1 MFVTRAAVAALLL
14 ALVPLVSADEAE
26 DAFNQLYGDD
36 LKRVLATPA
45 PADDI
50 ALAKQLLD
58 AAQKAEKQPA
68 LLALLCEK
76 AYDLAAKDAS
86 GYATATAAMGLLGE
100 KVPGKKV
107 EALRKTAAIY
117 QKQYATARA
126 DAKTKAGEALIQAL
140 STLAAAQA
148 EAGDIDAAGASLKQA
163 LTIATAIKSDAKAAI
178 QAQLEGLAPREKM
191 EKQIAAL
198 KAKLEKN
205 PEDAASRKELVRLLL
220 VEEDN
225 PAEAAKFLDESL
237 DDAMRKYVPAAAKP
251 LEDAPEL
258 ACKELGDWY
267 RGLAD
272 QAQVPAS
279 KGAMLRRAQGYYER
293 FLDLHKDEDL
303 ARTTAALMLKKIE
316 DALARLPAPKAGPG
330 AWIDLLKAVD
340 LSKHSVLGT
349 WKRSGAAIGNTE
361 ANSGVRFM
369 SPVPVSGSYELQA
382 RVVRVSGL
390 GFFNFILPLKAT
402 YFEIG
407 IGNLRSTASTVFLYK
422 IGGSAVSAPCQIE
435 SGREYGVHIKVQQED
450 GKVAVNVGLDGKP
463 VLAWEG
469 PETQVSFNDG
479 WRVPAKDCIGMG
491 AENCVII
498 HKSAK
503 VRMLSGDWRASPA
516 PAKITTAWTDCLKG
530 VDPVKDAVK
539 GKWAISG
546 GQLACLERSLD
557 CRITLPVAP
566 PKDYEVQASFVR
578 TAGSN
583 CIVLFLP
590 SGQGRCGLVLA
601 NNYGQCH
608 SLKSVGGKD
617 PPDPPASSRPG
628 TLINGQEYLVN
639 VKVRLHDDQAE
650 VLAALNGK
658 PIVDWKGPQ
667 SALSALEEWGI
678 PDRSHLGVGVWESEA
693 VFRRIQ
699 VRALPEDARASPEK
713 TTPERPTP
721 KPKG

>member
-1 MFVTRAAVAALLL
+1 MTCGARIALVSLLL
-14 ALVPLVSADEAE
+14 VARATSALADEAE

-86 GYATATAAMGLLGE
+86 GYPTATAAMDLVAG
-100 KVPGKKV
+100 KVPEKKV
-107 EALRKTAAIY
+107 EARRKTAALY

-126 DAKTKAGEALIQAL
+126 DAKTKAGEALLQAL

-220 VEEDN
+220 VEEDS
-225 PAEAAKFLDESL
+225 PAEAATFLDESL
-237 DDAMRKYVPAAAKP
+237 DDAARKYVPAAAKP

-272 QAQVPAS
+272 GATKPAS

-303 ARTTAALMLKKIE
+303 ARTTATLMLKKIE
-316 DALARLPAPKAGPG
+316 DALARLPAPKAAP
-330 AWIDLLKAVD
+330 AQWIDLLKKVD
-340 LSKHSVLGT
+340 LDKNVVKGT
-349 WKRSGAAIGNTE
+349 WRRQDSALVCTAPE
-361 ANSGVRFM
+361 DYARVM
-369 SPVPVSGSYELQA
+369 CPVPVSGNYELQA
-382 RVVRVSGL
+382 RVVRVSGTL
-390 GFFNFILPLKAT
+390 NITFIVPLKST
-402 YFEIG
+402 QLEVG
-407 IGNLRSTASTVFLYK
+407 IGRDNGSSFLNLINGRTLSTTCRL
-422 IGGSAVSAPCQIE
+422 E
-435 SGREYGVHIKVQQED
+435 NGREYDVQIKVLQEERNA
-450 GKVAVNVGLDGKP
+450 KVNVALDGKP
-463 VLAWEG
+463 LLAWEG
-469 PETQVSFNDG
+469 PESQASLPQAWQIPDKTCVG
-479 WRVPAKDCIGMG
+479 LG
-491 AENCVII
+491 AYNNVTTF
-498 HKSAK
+498 KS
-503 VRMLSGDWRASPA
+503 VRLRMLYGESRTSQPA
-516 PAKITTAWTDCLKG
+516 AKLTTAWTDCLKG

-539 GKWAISG
+539 GKWVISG

-628 TLINGQEYLVN
+628 TLVNGQEYLVN
-639 VKVRLHDDQAE
+639 VKVRLHGDLAE
-650 VLAALNGK
+650 VLATLNGK

-667 SALSALEEWGI
+667 SALSALEEWSI

-699 VRALPEDARASPEK
+699 VRAMPEDARAAPEK
-713 TTPERPTP
+713 TTPEHPAP